1 MKACPV
7 CGCLGI
13 PVELTR
19 CPQCH
24 AGLEGSSSL
33 TSLPDDPRARA
44 QRSRKQLIWMGAA
57 GLLIVVLIFL
67 AAVSLYR
74 VRQLESH
81 IERLQTALADSQA
94 NLDARPQ
101 TVPREEAKPEQ
112 RVSAMPPPAA
122 VTSRETGARFR
133 KHPMPDAPSRESQP
147 AGALSAKVVHPV
159 PAATGVPAPPNGR
172 GTEKEPAKE
181 TEAPGQK
188 DGTSDSSDELPAEL
202 AEIPPLE
209 PQPALPEATGNSATA
224 SPEPTVSR
232 DQSKEALGPPLP
244 GKSGKK
250 LTAPPRNVARES
262 LPREGGTPDQAAGFW
277 VYEAK
282 ESDTFWNVSQMFYG
296 TGYYY
301 PVLMEH
307 NPEIGLFGV
316 GEGVRLKI
324 LKDAAQAKRVFQKI
338 VKKEGKRRIWYY
350 TVAAGDTPEAIAMK
364 FYKTDEK
371 AARVRALNPGLKMQP
386 GERIRIQLE

>member
-7 CGCLGI
+7 CGSPGI
-13 PVELTR
+13 PAELTR

-24 AGLEGSSSL
+24 ADLERSNFHQ
-33 TSLPDDPRARA
+33 SLPDDPRPRK

-57 GLLIVVLIFL
+57 GVLIVVLIAL
-67 AAVSLYR
+67 AAISLYR
-74 VRQLESH
+74 VRQLESR
-81 IERLQTALADSQA
+81 IERLQTALAESQG
-94 NLDARPQ
+94 NLEARPQ
-101 TVPREEAKPEQ
+101 TVPRGEAKPE
-112 RVSAMPPPAA
+112 RNISAMPPPAA

-147 AGALSAKVVHPV
+147 AGALSTKVVHPV

-172 GTEKEPAKE
+172 GTEKEPANE
-181 TEAPGQK
+181 TEAPGRNAEA
-188 DGTSDSSDELPAEL
+188 SDSSDELPAEL

-209 PQPALPEATGNSATA
+209 PQPALPEATGNLSTA
-224 SPEPTVSR
+224 SPEPTVNSG
-232 DQSKEALGPPLP
+232 QGKGEP
-244 GKSGKK
+244 GTTVPEKSGKK
-250 LTAPPRNVARES
+250 LTALPRNAARES
-262 LPREGGTPDQAAGFW
+262 LPRESGTPDQAAGFW

-282 ESDTFWNVSQMFYG
+282 ESDTFWSVSKMFYG

-316 GEGVRLKI
+316 GDGVRLKI

-338 VKKEGKRRIWYY
+338 VKKEGNRRIWYY
-350 TVAAGDTPEAIAMK
+350 TVAAGDTPESIAMK

-371 AARVRALNPGLKMQP
+371 AAHVRELNPGLKMQP